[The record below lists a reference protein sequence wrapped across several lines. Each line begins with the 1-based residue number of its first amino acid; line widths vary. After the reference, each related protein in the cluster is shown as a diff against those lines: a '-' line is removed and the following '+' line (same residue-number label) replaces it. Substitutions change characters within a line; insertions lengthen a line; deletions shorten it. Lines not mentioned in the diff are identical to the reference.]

1 MSRRAR
7 APELEFGSDSFLD
20 VVCNIVGILIIL
32 IVIVAVKVQRQPE
45 RTESQKDA
53 VATAQT
59 LSARQSAEL
68 EGRHSTLGRLNDMLS
83 QLQQQLQSTHNEHQR
98 DAGLLQQVAEARRD
112 TEQQLQSVSQQKA
125 RQQRQVAEADVE
137 RQIALLR
144 IAALKKSLTE
154 TESKTANAGQALTV
168 VSSSADELTE
178 SLQTTVVETQKLQ
191 EVLQTAQ
198 LSSVPK
204 DRLQHRLAPVTRP
217 VESDEV
223 HFRVS
228 RNRISAIPLEE
239 LLERWKSQVL
249 SRRSVMMRLNQFE
262 GRVGPVNGYYLDYV
276 VEKEG
281 PSTLEALRN
290 GETTTRVNMSRWTI
304 TVDPDAMEESIDEA
318 VRPGSRFRQSIESIP
333 PDSVI
338 TIWIYSDSFSSFPAL
353 REVAHGLQLR
363 VAARPLP
370 EGTPIVGSPNGSR
383 STAQ

>member
-1 MSRRAR
+1 MSRRAK
-7 APELEFGSDSFLD
+7 APGLEFGSDSFLD

-45 RTESQKDA
+45 RSESQKDA
-53 VATAQT
+53 VANAES
-59 LSARQSAEL
+59 LSARQLAEL
-68 EGRHSTLGRLNDMLS
+68 EGRQSTLGKLNDMLS
-83 QLQQQLQSTHNEHQR
+83 QLQQQLQVAHAQHQR
-98 DAGLLQQVAEARRD
+98 DTNLLQQIAESRSEAER
-112 TEQQLQSVSQQKA
+112 QLESVTQQKT
-125 RQQRQVAEADVE
+125 RQQRQATEADAE
-137 RQIALLR
+137 RQMVSLR

-154 TESKTANAGQALTV
+154 TESQTADAGQALTV

-198 LSSVPK
+198 LSSMPTN
-204 DRLQHRLAPVTRP
+204 RLQHRLAPVTRA

-228 RNRISAIPLEE
+228 RNRISAIPLEQ

-304 TVDPDAMEESIDEA
+304 TVDPDAPEESIEEA
-318 VRPGSRFRQSIESIP
+318 VRPGSLFRQSIEAVP

>member
-1 MSRRAR
+1 MSRRAK
-7 APELEFGSDSFLD
+7 APGLEFGSDSFLD

-45 RTESQKDA
+45 RSESQKDA
-53 VATAQT
+53 VANAES
-59 LSARQSAEL
+59 LSALQSAEL
-68 EGRHSTLGRLNDMLS
+68 EGRQSTLGKLNDMLS
-83 QLQQQLQSTHNEHQR
+83 QLQQQLQSTQNEHQR
-98 DAGLLQQVAEARRD
+98 DAGLLRQIAEARSEA
-112 TEQQLQSVSQQKA
+112 EQQLESVSQQKT
-125 RQQRQVAEADVE
+125 RQQRQAAEANAELQMVS
-137 RQIALLR
+137 LR
-144 IAALKKSLTE
+144 IAALKNSLTD
-154 TESKTANAGQALTV
+154 TESRTADAGQALTI
-168 VSSSADELTE
+168 VSSSADELTR

-191 EVLQTAQ
+191 EVLHTAQ
-198 LSSVPK
+198 LSSVATN
-204 DRLQHRLAPVTRP
+204 RLQHRLAPVTRA

-228 RNRISAIPLEE
+228 RHRISAIPLEE

-304 TVDPDAMEESIDEA
+304 TVDSDAMEESIDEA
-318 VRPGSRFRQSIESIP
+318 VRPGSRFRQSIESVP